1 MLTVEPYAALMAGES
16 TKVEGPGV
24 FRFEQSDALLRK
36 VMEGAAIGMTLVGVD
51 GRMLYANRAYEA
63 MLGYEPGAC
72 LGLHSGDMIFAED
85 RTTAMLHFGQLLTG
99 EVDTVRLECRM
110 RHADGQPLW
119 TDAAASLLRSDSS
132 GRPLYAIVQ
141 LVNIERQKRAEEALA
156 YNERRWAS
164 ALESAGQGVWDFDTR
179 TDSMFYSRTWRTM
192 RGFGPDEQV
201 NDSTDSWLARVHPDD
216 RERLATA
223 ARNQGMGVDGF
234 STLEYRER
242 HRDGHYIWILSRGGP
257 IERDETGEIIRA
269 VGTDTDISSLKRIE
283 AQLAEEKERLR
294 VTLQSIGESVV
305 SINADGTISFIN
317 DTAVQMTGWGADEA
331 VGRPLREVFQPLDE
345 ASCLP
350 LDLPLEACLE
360 RGEVTHVED
369 DICLVSRSGG
379 RHDIRAV
386 LSPIRAADARIIGAV
401 LVFQDVTSS
410 RALQKQLAH
419 TATHDVLTGLPNR
432 LAFERSLVALGD
444 QARLELRNHAL
455 CFIDLDRFK
464 PVNDTAGHAAGD
476 ELLRRV
482 AEVIRA
488 TCRRNDFAA
497 RIGGDEF
504 ALILSDCPLGAAQR
518 IAQRLVEAVAAI
530 DFEWDGRRYGIG
542 TSIGIT
548 AITPRSQPDVAELMS
563 QADSACYAAKANGR
577 GRVAIYDAATS
588 RLIADL
594 AAQPSR

>member
-1 MLTVEPYAALMAGES
+1 MLTVGPYAALMAGES

-72 LGLHSGDMIFAED
+72 LGLYSGDMIFAED

-577 GRVAIYDAATS
+577 GRVAIYDATTS